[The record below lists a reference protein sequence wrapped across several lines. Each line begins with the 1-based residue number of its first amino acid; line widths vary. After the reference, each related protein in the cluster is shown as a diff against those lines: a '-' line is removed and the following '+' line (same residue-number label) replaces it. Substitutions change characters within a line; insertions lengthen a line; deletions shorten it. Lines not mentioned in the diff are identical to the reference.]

1 MTEDEEIIQAFLE
14 ESRENLDQLDVDL
27 VDLEARP
34 TEGSLLARVF
44 RTVHTIKGTCGF
56 LGFCHLERL
65 SHAGESLLG
74 AARDGDLVLDAAVVT
89 SLLGLIDAIRQILD
103 RIDATGGEGNDSY
116 EGVVADLGRHLSR
129 APVVAPAELPDDQ
142 PTASEPVTVGTE
154 STLRVDVAVMDKLMD
169 LVGELV
175 LTRGQIGEV
184 ALADEDGPLAAP
196 YRQLR
201 LVTSELREGV
211 MRSRLQPVGTVTG
224 KLRRVARDLAT
235 ALGKRLRVEL
245 EGEEIGVDRAVNE
258 ALRDPLLHLVRN
270 AVDHA
275 IETPTEREAAGKPP
289 EGQLRIRAFHE
300 AGQVF
305 IELSDD
311 GRGVN
316 GTKLVDRA
324 VANGFLTR
332 DEATLL
338 TPRGALELMFRPGLS
353 TKDEVTNISGRGVG
367 MDVVRAK
374 LAEIGGN
381 IDVSSVAGEGT
392 VFRINVPLTLA
403 IMPVLVAWC
412 GGGRYAIPQVH
423 VQEVLRLGAANVP
436 EAVSFVH
443 GARILRLRGR
453 LLPLVDLASHLELT
467 EAPGDGSLL
476 VVVIQCDGRRFG
488 LVVAALGDSIE
499 AVVKPLPG
507 ATQSIPLF
515 AGVTILVD
523 GFPALILDP
532 PALATAAGL
541 TSPDVE
547 TVPQGAQPTVD
558 GPPTELLLA
567 TARDGSRIAVQL
579 ADVRRLEHFRLD
591 SVQRSGT
598 RDVVPYCDGLLPLA
612 SVATLLS
619 GASAADAGMPSWS
632 GGDEVQVIVCGSPA
646 GPIGLVVER
655 IEDVVAAAAGPL
667 GPSGRRG
674 VSASVLLDDNVTE
687 LLDLEVLATD
697 AALGR
702 PA

>member
-1 MTEDEEIIQAFLE
+1 MPL
-14 ESRENLDQLDVDL
+14 
-27 VDLEARP
+27 P
-34 TEGSLLARVF
+34 
-44 RTVHTIKGTCGF
+44 
-56 LGFCHLERL
+56 RL
-65 SHAGESLLG
+65 
-74 AARDGDLVLDAAVVT
+74 
-89 SLLGLIDAIRQILD
+89 
-103 RIDATGGEGNDSY
+103 
-116 EGVVADLGRHLSR
+116 
-129 APVVAPAELPDDQ
+129 
-142 PTASEPVTVGTE
+142 
-154 STLRVDVAVMDKLMD
+154 D

-184 ALADEDGPLAAP
+184 ALADEDGPFAAP

-211 MRSRLQPVGTVTG
+211 MRARLQPVGTVTG
-224 KLRRVARDLAT
+224 ELRRVARDMAT

-270 AVDHA
+270 AIDHA
-275 IETPTEREAAGKPP
+275 IETPAEREAAGKPP

-311 GRGVN
+311 GRGVD
-316 GTKLVDRA
+316 GAKLVDRA
-324 VANGFLTR
+324 VAHGFLTR
-332 DEATLL
+332 DEAILL
-338 TPRGALELMFRPGLS
+338 TPRGALELMFRPGLW

-374 LAEIGGN
+374 LVEIGGN

-423 VQEVLRLGAANVP
+423 VQEVLRLDAADVP

-443 GARILRLRGR
+443 GARILRLCGR

-467 EAPGDGSLL
+467 EDPGDGSLMI
-476 VVVIQCDGRRFG
+476 VVIQCDGRRFG

-499 AVVKPLPG
+499 AVVKPLTG

-547 TVPQGAQPTVD
+547 TVPQGAEPTVD

-567 TARDGSRIAVQL
+567 TARDGSRIAV
-579 ADVRRLEHFRLD
+579 RW
-591 SVQRSGT
+591 
-598 RDVVPYCDGLLPLA
+598 LA
-612 SVATLLS
+612 SAVSST
-619 GASAADAGMPSWS
+619 SALTACNDR
-632 GGDEVQVIVCGSPA
+632 
-646 GPIGLVVER
+646 GP
-655 IEDVVAAAAGPL
+655 
-667 GPSGRRG
+667 
-674 VSASVLLDDNVTE
+674 
-687 LLDLEVLATD
+687 
-697 AALGR
+697 
-702 PA
+702 